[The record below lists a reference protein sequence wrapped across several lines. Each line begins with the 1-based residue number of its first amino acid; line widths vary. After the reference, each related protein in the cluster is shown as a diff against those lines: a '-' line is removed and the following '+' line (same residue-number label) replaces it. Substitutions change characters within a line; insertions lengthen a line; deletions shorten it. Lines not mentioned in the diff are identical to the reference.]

1 MLLVSFSL
9 CPCPPCLAL
18 EQCEQCEQPLAC
30 EQCEQRSSGGGCWF
44 STRDQEGRKKRE
56 GDLTRVL
63 LRLFVVKL
71 QAVARTECVV
81 PPLPTCLLTPPAPT
95 LALTNPTTHQKNN
108 FSSSSLTLSSHSVYT
123 VGLYTTDDKLSQLKK
138 LTTSADRAKSL
149 SGNGVALLLTFQR
162 EVDNASLRGAFL
174 AALGEGG
181 VSYNRD
187 RDTLLAA
194 LTTPFSP
201 TGTFA
206 AKTVSATS
214 TASSTS
220 GAVPQAKYQ
229 KADTIEFTY
238 QGASK
243 LTVVVNGKHIK
254 SIDSGATSSALRSK
268 LMEVYVGKEAVT
280 PELLPSLE
288 TLLV

>member
-1 MLLVSFSL
+1 MLVFHEG
-9 CPCPPCLAL
+9 PRGKK
-18 EQCEQCEQPLAC
+18 E
-30 EQCEQRSSGGGCWF
+30 
-44 STRDQEGRKKRE
+44 EGRRP
-56 GDLTRVL
+56 DPRVAS
-63 LRLFVVKL
+63 FVCGEAASGRQNRVCRPSFAHL
-71 QAVARTECVV
+71 PVDPACPNPRPNQSHN
-81 PPLPTCLLTPPAPT
+81 PP
-95 LALTNPTTHQKNN
+95 KNN
-108 FSSSSLTLSSHSVYT
+108 FSCSSLTLSSHSVYT

-187 RDTLLAA
+187 RDSLLAA